1 MPCLRFLVLVI
12 MTTLTA
18 AAPSNDEV
26 NKPDD
31 QWLLS
36 DTTTSAPMTTDYRT
50 MPPGTYTETRTDGSV
65 LVIIVTMPA
74 QTETSLPPM
83 PTCDIACD
91 CSRIEDKESDEFYQC
106 VTNPNCRFC
115 QP

>member
-1 MPCLRFLVLVI
+1 MPCLRFLALVI

-18 AAPSNDEV
+18 AASSNDV

-31 QWLLS
+31 EWLLS
-36 DTTTSAPMTTDYRT
+36 DTTTSAPMTTGYRT

-91 CSRIEDKESDEFYQC
+91 CSRIEDKESDEFFQC
-106 VTNPNCRFC
+106 ISNPNCRFC